1 MPPDRRERQLME
13 RLVLIEPFRAIFYA
27 PYYVALERGCFT
39 AEGIEMVLE
48 TAGTP
53 DAAAGRLLDGS
64 ADLAWS
70 GPMRPMLE
78 RSRDAASPLR
88 SFGAAVMRDPF
99 LLMGMGARPDFR
111 MADLATMRV
120 AIPSEVP
127 TPWWCLMHDLRLA
140 GIDPAACPG
149 HVRMPMPDGA
159 RALLAGEVDAVMLFE
174 PMAAALEEQGAS
186 QWYAAAS
193 RGPTAYSA
201 LYATTT
207 RIAEKH
213 AAFTAVVRALG
224 VAKDWLRDAEDA
236 AVVEVLAPRFADVEG
251 RHLARAVARYR
262 GLDLWGGSTHLPE
275 AALDW
280 LAAAMISSGAMSHH
294 PGYESCIDRSL
305 DLVGPRG

>member
-1 MPPDRRERQLME
+1 ME
-13 RLVLIEPFRAIFYA
+13 NLVLVEPFRAVFYA

-39 AEGIEMVLE
+39 DRGIRMQLE

-99 LLMGMGARPDFR
+99 LLLGMGARPGFR
-111 MADLATMRV
+111 LADLATLRV

-140 GIDPAACPG
+140 GVDPTTCPG
-149 HVRMPMPDGA
+149 HVRMPMPEGA
-159 RALLAGEVDAVMLFE
+159 AALREGRVDAVMLFE
-174 PMAAALEEQGAS
+174 PFAAALEDVGATV
-186 QWYAAAS
+186 WYAAAD
-193 RGPTAYSA
+193 RGATAYSA
-201 LYATTT
+201 LYAVTP

-213 AAFTAVVRALG
+213 ATFEAVVRGLGEAL
-224 VAKDWLRDAEDA
+224 DWIRDATPA
-236 AVVEVLAPRFADVEG
+236 RIATVLAPRFTDTPSD
-251 RHLARAVARYR
+251 HLLRAVARYQR
-262 GLDLWGGSTHLPE
+262 LGLWANTTHLPR
-275 AALDW
+275 AALDG
-280 LAAAMISSGAMSHH
+280 LAAAMVSSGAMTHH
-294 PGYESCIDRSL
+294 PGYESCIEASL
-305 DLVGPRG
+305 DLVGPG

>member
-1 MPPDRRERQLME
+1 MT
-13 RLVLIEPFRAIFYA
+13 RLVLIEPFRAVFYA
-27 PYYVALERGCFT
+27 PYYVALEGGCF
-39 AEGIEMVLE
+39 AQEGIEMVLE

-53 DAAAGRLLDGS
+53 DAAAGRLLDGT

-78 RSRDAASPLR
+78 RARNPDSPLR

-111 MADLATMRV
+111 LADLATLRV

-127 TPWWCLMHDLRLA
+127 TPWWCLNHDLRLA
-140 GIDPAACPG
+140 GIDPEACPG
-149 HVRMPMPDGA
+149 HVRMPMPEGA
-159 RALLAGEVDAVMLFE
+159 AALLEGRVDAVMLFE
-174 PMAAALEEQGAS
+174 PMAAALEEAGAS

-207 RIAEKH
+207 RIAERH
-213 AAFTAVVRALG
+213 AAFTAVVRGLGRAL
-224 VAKDWLRDAEDA
+224 AWLQTVEEAEVCA
-236 AVVEVLAPRFADVEG
+236 LLAPRFADVAP

-262 GLDLWGGSTHLPE
+262 GLGLWDGTTHLP
-275 AALDW
+275 APALDW
-280 LAAAMISSGAMSHH
+280 LAAAMVSAGAMTHH

-305 DLVGPRG
+305 DLVNPRG